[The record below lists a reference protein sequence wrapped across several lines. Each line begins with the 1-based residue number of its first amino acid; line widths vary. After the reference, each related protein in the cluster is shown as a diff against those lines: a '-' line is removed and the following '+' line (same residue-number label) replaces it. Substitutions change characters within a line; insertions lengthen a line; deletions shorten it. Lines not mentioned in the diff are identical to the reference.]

1 MGMESWKV
9 RAASNDGWMGAFMV
23 IDGADAGE

>member
-9 RAASNDGWMGAFMV
+9 RAASDDGWMGAFMV
-23 IDGADAGE
+23 IDGADTRE